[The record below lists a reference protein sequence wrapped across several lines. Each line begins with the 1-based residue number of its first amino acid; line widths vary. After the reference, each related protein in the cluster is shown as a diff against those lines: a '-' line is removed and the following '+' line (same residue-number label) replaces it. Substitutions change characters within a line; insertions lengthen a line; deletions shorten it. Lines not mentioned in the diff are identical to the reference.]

1 MLRWIL
7 ISDATVA
14 VKYPGKMRRYYVRLK
29 KRMGHGRAIVAAAHK
44 LVKIIFHMLKENR
57 HYEERDDDLLYRK
70 LRRMREKAGEN
81 REESDRLRSLEK
93 KGKEM
98 FMKDAHYTDLG

>member
-14 VKYPGKMRRYYVRLK
+14 VKYPGKLKRYYMRLK
-29 KRMGHGRAIVAAAHK
+29 KRIGHGRAIVASAHK

-57 HYEERDDDLLYRK
+57 HYEERDDDLLYSLQITFRLCAV
-70 LRRMREKAGEN
+70 LRIFC
-81 REESDRLRSLEK
+81 SIFTFSLP
-93 KGKEM
+93 
-98 FMKDAHYTDLG
+98 LG